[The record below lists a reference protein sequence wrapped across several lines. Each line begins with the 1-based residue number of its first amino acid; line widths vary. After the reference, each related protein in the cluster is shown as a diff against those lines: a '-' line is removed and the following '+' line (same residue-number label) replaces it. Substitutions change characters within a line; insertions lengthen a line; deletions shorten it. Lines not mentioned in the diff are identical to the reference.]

1 MKELLS
7 SGSTYHS
14 RSRWPIVVVE
24 VVEEERARWP
34 IVVVVVVEE
43 ERARWPIVVVAV
55 VVEERARYLC
65 CVVVEKEWVNMDV
78 KFSAF
83 LALLA
88 ATIFPVVEAQSDSDG
103 SLVPWM
109 IMALIFKVITIAA
122 CCACRSS
129 STQSTTEVFIV
140 PDPAGHVNPAVPGSS
155 ATVPPPFEGGVAPPE
170 VSLAMSQLPPPSYS
184 EATAQG
190 TASPTPGSSTIVH
203 LPVDGSCATGSQY
216 RSDTATAT
224 AAQRCYGMK
233 SNVA

>member
-1 MKELLS
+1 MHNDPCAFK
-7 SGSTYHS
+7 GDRHS
-14 RSRWPIVVVE
+14 ES
-24 VVEEERARWP
+24 
-34 IVVVVVVEE
+34 
-43 ERARWPIVVVAV
+43 
-55 VVEERARYLC
+55 LQ
-65 CVVVEKEWVNMDV
+65 WVNMDV

-88 ATIFPVVEAQSDSDG
+88 ATIFPVVEAQSDSNG
-103 SLVPWM
+103 NLVLWV
-109 IMALIFKVITIAA
+109 IMAVIFKIITIAA
-122 CCACRSS
+122 CCACRRS
-129 STQSTTEVFIV
+129 STQSTTQLFIV

-170 VSLAMSQLPPPSYS
+170 VSLAMPQLPPPSYS

-190 TASPTPGSSTIVH
+190 TASPTSQSTSSPSSIDRAGRSRWYINLAGPGSLETVH
-203 LPVDGSCATGSQY
+203 LPVEDTSGATGSQY